1 MDIHDTLRSLVA
13 GQTLAES
20 EAEAV
25 FSSLLDGKLDQ
36 AQIGALLALIQSRG
50 PAVSELIGAARVM
63 RAHVTPVPVSP
74 AAGQVL
80 IDTCGTGGAPK
91 MFNIS
96 TVAAII
102 AAAAGGAPDAPGVLV
117 AKHGNRSR
125 TGRGSAEVLAAMGVN
140 IDADPATQ
148 AACLERT
155 GVCFCFAIHHHP
167 AMKHAAAPRRSV
179 GFPTI
184 FNLLGPLTNPAG
196 ARRQLIGVYAKE
208 LVEPM
213 AQTLAALGAQRAI
226 VAHGL
231 DGLDELTTSAP
242 TLLAHVESG
251 VVRLQEVDAQ
261 ALGIPRAHHDQMRIE
276 GLEAAAETA
285 REILEG
291 KAGPRRNIAVFN
303 AAAAL
308 LVAGVV
314 ESLEHGIEASTD
326 AIDSGATARTL
337 KSLCDVSHA

>member
-1 MDIHDTLRSLVA
+1 MDIHETLDHLIA
-13 GQTLAES
+13 GRPLAES
-20 EAEAV
+20 EAEAL
-25 FSSLLDGKLDQ
+25 FSSLLDGKLDD
-36 AQIGALLALIQSRG
+36 AQIGALLALIQTRG

-63 RAHVTPVPVSP
+63 RAHVTPVPVSTGP
-74 AAGQVL
+74 GQVL

-91 MFNIS
+91 MFNVS

-102 AAAAGGAPDAPGVLV
+102 AAAAGGAPDAPRVLV

-125 TGRGSAEVLAAMGVN
+125 TGRGSAEALAELGVN
-140 IDADPATQ
+140 IDASPETQ
-148 AACLERT
+148 AACLEQA

-167 AMKHAAAPRRSV
+167 AMKHAAGPRRSV
-179 GFPTI
+179 GFRTI

-213 AQTLAALGAQRAI
+213 ARTLAALGAERAI

-242 TLLAHVESG
+242 TLLAHVEDGS
-251 VVRLQEVDAQ
+251 VRMQEVDAQ
-261 ALGIPRAHHDQMRIE
+261 AMGISRASHDQMRVE

-285 REILEG
+285 RAILEG
-291 KAGPRRNIAVFN
+291 QPGPRRDIAVFN

-308 LVAGVV
+308 LVAGAVD
-314 ESLEHGIEASTD
+314 SLEHGIEASAD

-337 KSLCDVSHA
+337 KSLCTASHA

>member
-1 MDIHDTLRSLVA
+1 MEIHETLEHLVA
-13 GQTLAES
+13 GRTLAES
-20 EAEAV
+20 EAEAI
-25 FSSLLDGKLDQ
+25 FSSLLDGKLDDS
-36 AQIGALLALIQSRG
+36 QIGSLLSLIQSKG

-74 AAGQVL
+74 APGQVL

-91 MFNIS
+91 LFNVS

-102 AAAAGGAPDAPGVLV
+102 AAAAGGAPEAPRILV

-125 TGRGSAEVLAAMGVN
+125 TGRGSAEALAELGVN
-140 IDADPATQ
+140 IDASPETQ
-148 AACLERT
+148 GACLEQA

-167 AMKHAAAPRRSV
+167 AMKHAAGPRRSV
-179 GFPTI
+179 GFRTI
-184 FNLLGPLTNPAG
+184 FNLLGPLTNPAS

-213 AQTLAALGAQRAI
+213 AATLAALGAERAI

-231 DGLDELTTSAP
+231 DGLDELTISAP
-242 TLLAHVESG
+242 TLLAHVEG
-251 VVRLQEVDAQ
+251 GTVRLQEVDAQ
-261 ALGIPRAHHDQMRIE
+261 SMGIARASHDQMRVE

-285 REILEG
+285 RAILQG
-291 KAGPRRNIAVFN
+291 QAGPRRDIAVFN

-308 LVAGVV
+308 LIAGVV
-314 ESLEHGIEASTD
+314 DSLEHGIEASAD

-337 KSLCDVSHA
+337 KALCDTSHA